1 MTKPTAGAATP
12 KTRAG
17 KPARGERERDHGLSD
32 HDGGVSVPTKRERP
46 GDALATIGRLSR
58 DDLVRHWS
66 SAHGRP
72 PPKGISRRLLEFAAA
87 YHLQSKA
94 MGGLKPGT
102 RRTLLRV
109 AAARKQ
115 IKAPASPT
123 RGRHLAPGA
132 RLLRE
137 WHGRTYRVD
146 VLDSGFEHEGRH
158 YRSLS

>member
-17 KPARGERERDHGLSD
+17 KPARR
-32 HDGGVSVPTKRERP
+32 TKIHKC
-46 GDALATIGRLSR
+46 LARLQRSKGASIGRLSR

-94 MGGLKPGT
+94 MGGLEPGT

-115 IKAPASPT
+115 VEAPASPA

-146 VLDSGFEHEGRH
+146 VLDGGFEHEGRH

>member
-1 MTKPTAGAATP
+1 
-12 KTRAG
+12 
-17 KPARGERERDHGLSD
+17 
-32 HDGGVSVPTKRERP
+32 VSVPTKRERP

-109 AAARKQ
+109 AAARKE
-115 IKAPASPT
+115 IEAPASPA

-146 VLDSGFEHEGRH
+146 VLDGGFEHEGRH
-158 YRSLS
+158 YRSLSEVARAITGARWSGPRFFGP